1 MLRLCCNDYEDT
13 QEGEVVSQALS
24 QDDTREIDW
33 QMRPPLES
41 GDRLSRAEFHRRYT
55 MHPEIKKAE
64 LIEGVVIVGSPVH
77 AQHSESHADI
87 ATLLGYYRA
96 HTPGLRLADN
106 QSVIIDN
113 ENEIQPDLCVR
124 IDAPIGGRVERTEEG
139 LYVGAPEFVV
149 EVAASS
155 SSYDLHS
162 KLNIYQRNG
171 VQEYLVLLAYE
182 REVRFF
188 RLADGE
194 YVLVEPD
201 ETGVLRSR
209 VLPGFWFRSDW
220 FWEGRVAELIQLVE
234 EGMASREHR
243 EFVDML
249 AAG

>member
-1 MLRLCCNDYEDT
+1 M
-13 QEGEVVSQALS
+13 VSQAPTQPVSKELER
-24 QDDTREIDW
+24 QG
-33 QMRPPLES
+33 RPPLES

-55 MHPEIKKAE
+55 MYPEIKKAE
-64 LIEGVVIVGSPVH
+64 LIEGVVLVGSPVH

-87 ATLLGYYRA
+87 VTILGFYGA

-106 QSVIIDN
+106 QSVIIDD

-124 IDAPIGGRVERTEEG
+124 IDAPNGGRVERTEEG
-139 LYVGAPEFVV
+139 LYVGAPEFIV

-171 VQEYLVLLAYE
+171 VREYLVLLAYE
-182 REVRFF
+182 RDLRFF

-194 YVLVEPD
+194 YVMVEPD
-201 ETGVLRSR
+201 DSGVLRSQ

-234 EGMASREHR
+234 EGIASPEHQ
-243 EFVDML
+243 EFVESL
-249 AAG
+249 AACW

>member
-1 MLRLCCNDYEDT
+1 M
-13 QEGEVVSQALS
+13 VSQAPTQPVSKELER
-24 QDDTREIDW
+24 QG
-33 QMRPPLES
+33 RPPLES

-55 MHPEIKKAE
+55 MYPEIKKAE
-64 LIEGVVIVGSPVH
+64 LIEGVVLVGSPAH

-87 ATLLGYYRA
+87 VTILGFYGA
-96 HTPGLRLADN
+96 HTPSLRLADN
-106 QSVIIDN
+106 QSVIIDD

-124 IDAPIGGRVERTEEG
+124 IDAPNGGRVERTEEG
-139 LYVGAPEFVV
+139 LYVGAPEFIV

-171 VQEYLVLLAYE
+171 VREYLVLLAYE
-182 REVRFF
+182 RDLRFF

-194 YVLVEPD
+194 NVMVEPD
-201 ETGVLRSR
+201 DSGVLRSQ

-234 EGMASREHR
+234 EGIASPEHQ
-243 EFVDML
+243 EFVESL
-249 AAG
+249 EASW